1 MTTKTLYHRDDPA
14 TSKRAAM
21 EHERSGARV
30 RHVDMVVS
38 TVWAFPGFTAAELH
52 RDRFCTWEL
61 QEVRRRLTDAKN
73 AGRLRRGPSRRCR
86 VRGRASVTWV
96 VNDSVEG

>member
-21 EHERSGARV
+21 EHERRGERM
-30 RHVDMVVS
+30 RHVDEACDAVRML
-38 TVWAFPGFTAAELH
+38 PRRTAAELH
-52 RDRFCTWEL
+52 CVRFHDWEL

-86 VRGRASVTWV
+86 VRGRASVTWIA
-96 VNDSVEG
+96 NDSVEG